1 MSHPDPQTTPNTALI
16 YGAATAPDTS
26 PNTALILIDPV
37 AISTVLAGDTND
49 LLGKL
54 AEELKDFTPDISTE
68 KGRAEYEKKRTLIRR
83 TKTAML
89 DLADTLSEDFRTKHK
104 AIVADK
110 KFIETRLVE
119 LERAYMAQL
128 DEYKAQVKAREKI
141 QSDSIQRMLTIS
153 DPALT
158 IMMHSSEIEQ
168 TLVELRAFE
177 QLEWDMAFRARAS
190 DVYAAATDRLN
201 AAHAAAV
208 KREAD
213 AAELERRRAEDAER
227 QRQADEEARRHR
239 EAELARKAAEAARIE
254 AEQKAARE
262 LAAVRERAAQEIA
275 RKEAEAAAAI
285 QAQKDAAARAE
296 RARVQAEADAKAAAE
311 RAAQEAERR
320 QREAVEQEK
329 RRSAAERQK
338 EEDARRAQESAEAKR
353 AADKEHR
360 KAINRAALEA
370 LMSLHEYGQ
379 IATPISEAI
388 CRAVIVAIAENKI
401 PRVSIDYRSAS

>member
-1 MSHPDPQTTPNTALI
+1 MDLTPQDAALIYDVESAPKTTPNTALI
-16 YGAATAPDTS
+16 A
-26 PNTALILIDPV
+26 IDRT

-89 DLADTLSEDFRTKHK
+89 DLADTLSEDFRAKHK
-104 AIVADK
+104 AIVAEK

-128 DEYKAQVKAREKI
+128 DEYKAQIKAREKI
-141 QSDSIQRMLTIS
+141 QSDSIQRMITIS

-158 IMMHSSEIEQ
+158 IMMHAAEIEQ
-168 TLVELRAFE
+168 ALVELRAFE

-201 AAHAAAV
+201 AALASAE
-208 KREAD
+208 KRERE
-213 AAELERRRAEDAER
+213 AEELARLRAEA
-227 QRQADEEARRHR
+227 EARRIKE
-239 EAELARKAAEAARIE
+239 EADRLAAEKADLARKAAEAARVA

-262 LAAVRERAAQEIA
+262 LAAERERAAQEIA

-311 RAAQEAERR
+311 QAAQEAERR
-320 QREAVEQEK
+320 QKEAVEQE
-329 RRSAAERQK
+329 RRRAAAERQR
-338 EEDARRAQESAEAKR
+338 EEAARRAQEVADAKR

-388 CRAVIVAIAENKI
+388 CRAIIVAIAENKI
-401 PRVSIDYRSAS
+401 PRVSIDSRSAL